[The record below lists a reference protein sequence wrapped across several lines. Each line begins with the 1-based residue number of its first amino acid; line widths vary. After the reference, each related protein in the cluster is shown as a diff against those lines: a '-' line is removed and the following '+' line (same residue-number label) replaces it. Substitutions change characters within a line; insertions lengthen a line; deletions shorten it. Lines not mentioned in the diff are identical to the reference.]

1 MVLERSQSV
10 EPCEALDGE
19 KEQMRAPSVEIQ
31 TRVDLGAYSPQQLLE
46 AEEIEEDDTGVHTYV
61 AVPAQLQEN
70 LVSAE
75 GDALNGSGAE
85 DPAKASEQADDS
97 SK

>member
-1 MVLERSQSV
+1 MISRALPTGTIDDVSDVMICRNDCTHPVMFESV

-46 AEEIEEDDTGVHTYV
+46 AEEIEE
-61 AVPAQLQEN
+61 
-70 LVSAE
+70 E
-75 GDALNGSGAE
+75 GPHLWCLLRARQVL
-85 DPAKASEQADDS
+85 
-97 SK
+97 